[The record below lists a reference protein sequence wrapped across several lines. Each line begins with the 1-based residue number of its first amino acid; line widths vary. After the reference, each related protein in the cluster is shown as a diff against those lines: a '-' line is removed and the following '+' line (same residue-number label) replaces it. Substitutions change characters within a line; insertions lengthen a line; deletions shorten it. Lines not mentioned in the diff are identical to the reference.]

1 MSFIF
6 SKHFTLA
13 EFIESATAKA
23 HGIANIPPESVD
35 KFAAEFCERI
45 LEPIRDQF
53 GPVAITSGYRCPAL
67 NSLVGGVADSDHQ
80 WTEDRIAADFWT
92 PDAELDEVF
101 RWIRLE
107 SKLPFDQVIREHS
120 SKPGGGECIHISYR
134 LIPRRVAMVGG
145 THNSTGYQK
154 VEVG

>member
-1 MSFIF
+1 MSFIL
-6 SKHFTLA
+6 SRHFTLA
-13 EFIESATAKA
+13 EFIESATAKKN
-23 HGIANIPPESVD
+23 GIANIPPESVD

-80 WTEDRIAADFWT
+80 WTEDRIAADFQT
-92 PDAELDEVF
+92 PEADLGKVF
-101 RWIRLE
+101 DWIRLD
-107 SKLPFDQVIREHS
+107 SGLPFDQVIREHGS
-120 SKPGGGECIHISYR
+120 GSGGDCIHISYR

-145 THNSTGYQK
+145 THSSTGYQK
-154 VEVG
+154 VEVA